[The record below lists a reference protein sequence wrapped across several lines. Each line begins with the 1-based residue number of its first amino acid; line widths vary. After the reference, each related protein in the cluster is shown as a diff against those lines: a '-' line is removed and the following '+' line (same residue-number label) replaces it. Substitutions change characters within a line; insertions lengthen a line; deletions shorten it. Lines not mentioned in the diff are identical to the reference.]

1 MWIEPVPRKLGHGA
15 EVSMGWSTLEQNDLF
30 ILQIQEGS
38 PLLQEGVNNALKL
51 VAQLPYRVILRME
64 RLPSVLKELTSSSD
78 HNKKKRK
85 EERTKNKNN
94 SGNKIALHPDG
105 PVAHEECGVLV
116 VVALSERERE
126 IRGHWKWIEE
136 HLMSLVSGFDLTA
149 GSDEEAE
156 LYRFVLKK
164 ISGIKNS
171 FWPYAHSWSVLF
183 QPILF
188 SPIPLSQRG
197 EYVLCSPPPE
207 SLWPTTTHLSLLS
220 ALSL

>member
-15 EVSMGWSTLEQNDLF
+15 EVSMGWSTLSQNDLF

-78 HNKKKRK
+78 HNKKK

-105 PVAHEECGVLV
+105 PVALEECGVLV
-116 VVALSERERE
+116 VVALSEREKE

-164 ISGIKNS
+164 ISGTKNS
-171 FWPYAHSWSVLF
+171 FWTHAHSLVLF
-183 QPILF
+183 LLPILF
-188 SPIPLSQRG
+188 SPVPLTQR
-197 EYVLCSPPPE
+197 EE
-207 SLWPTTTHLSLLS
+207 
-220 ALSL
+220 